1 MKIKPVVIGCLVL
14 LVIAATVIAATKS
27 KKEVTPQEE
36 TILRAVLS
44 EDQYQQLQE
53 QYQEMDNEAVVN
65 LMVQKAREYEQG
77 EQPADSLETADAA

>member
-1 MKIKPVVIGCLVL
+1 MKIKPIVIGCLVL

-53 QYQEMDNEAVVN
+53 QYQSMDNEDVVE

-77 EQPADSLETADAA
+77 EQPADSAETADTA

>member
-36 TILRAVLS
+36 NILRAVLS
-44 EDQYQQLQE
+44 DDQYQQLQE
-53 QYQEMDNEAVVN
+53 QYQEMDEEDFVN
-65 LMVQKAREYEQG
+65 LMVQKAREYEQDK
-77 EQPADSLETADAA
+77 QPGDSAETADTA

>member
-36 TILRAVLS
+36 TILKAVLS
-44 EDQYQQLQE
+44 EDQYQQLQQ
-53 QYQEMDNEAVVN
+53 QYESMDNEDIVE

-77 EQPADSLETADAA
+77 KQPVDSAETADTA